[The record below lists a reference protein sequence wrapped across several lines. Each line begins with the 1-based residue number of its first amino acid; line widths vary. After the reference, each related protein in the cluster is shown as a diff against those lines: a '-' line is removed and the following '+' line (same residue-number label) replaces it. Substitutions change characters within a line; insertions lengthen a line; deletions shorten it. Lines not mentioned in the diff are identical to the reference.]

1 VIRAGRLVLLS
12 LVFAACAATTGGT
25 ASPASPT
32 PIPSPSST
40 APTAPPATGEPASP
54 APLGPSDVATLL
66 ANQLAADGQL
76 ASVRAGYWSNGADQ
90 FLADAFLESY
100 PPQIP
105 AERLRLEG
113 EMPAEVLA
121 GLESTAGRPGFAF
134 VAWGWVEV
142 TGIFHAER
150 GPVAPS
156 LEIRAAALTP

>member
-1 VIRAGRLVLLS
+1 MIRAPGLVLLS
-12 LVFAACAATTGGT
+12 LVLAACAAATGGT
-25 ASPASPT
+25 ASPAAV
-32 PIPSPSST
+32 PSPS
-40 APTAPPATGEPASP
+40 PTESPPATGEPASP

-66 ANQLAADGQL
+66 ANQLAADGRL
-76 ASVRAGYWSNGADQ
+76 VTVRAGYWSNGADQ

-121 GLESTAGRPGFAF
+121 GLDSTAGRPGFAF

-142 TGIFHAER
+142 TGLFHAER
-150 GPVAPS
+150 GPAAPF
-156 LEIRAAALTP
+156 LEIRAAALSP